1 MITKK
6 DESGLSELTSISPAH
21 SQQQHKRHNL
31 EDMVQKDSISGD
43 AGLNELANVSPVYT
57 PRDEESNPDCQLEH
71 VIQQESNEHDRLP
84 NSRAEESNQSSQ
96 SASAAK
102 SRRTLLFT
110 ISYLIFFSLL
120 GTLARLGL
128 QALTFYPGAPVAF
141 SEIWANLG
149 GCIIMGF
156 LAEDRQL
163 FKNEWGTPKY
173 DQAIQKAHQAADKSE
188 YKVDLEAA
196 KKAHSATKKTIP
208 MFIGLSTGFCGCFTS
223 FSSFARDAFLAMSN
237 NLSDPDAAQ
246 ALPRHAGYSVM
257 AVLAVIIATVAIC
270 MAGLSFGAHL
280 AIATESIMF
289 SLPFVTTRKWVDPA
303 VVFLAFG
310 SWLGAVLL
318 AIFPPHDTW
327 RGQAVFALAFAPI
340 GCLFRWYL
348 ARQLNTRSKS
358 FPVGTFVANILGTAI
373 LGMSYDLQHVPLGG
387 IIGCQ
392 ALQGVEDGFCGCLT
406 TVSTWVSE
414 LNTLRRRH
422 AYRYGLISVAG
433 SISLLVVIMGSM
445 KWTVGFKEQLCMK

>member
-6 DESGLSELTSISPAH
+6 DESGLSELTSISPVH

-31 EDMVQKDSISGD
+31 EDMVQKDSIPGD
-43 AGLNELANVSPVYT
+43 AELNELANVSPVYT
-57 PRDEESNPDCQLEH
+57 PRDEESNPDRQLEH

-280 AIATESIMF
+280 AIATESIMS